1 MLTITLVSIV
11 LKLGIVAV
19 YLSACIEAKRAGKRR
34 HALELLLLALLYL
47 SLLATE
53 TVKHEMVAAGAGLDV
68 VRLLIGLETGDDII
82 ADLDQALKAA
92 A

>member
-1 MLTITLVSIV
+1 MPILSNCRWQPDSR
-11 LKLGIVAV
+11 KPASGKPGAV
-19 YLSACIEAKRAGKRR
+19 Q